1 MQKHWDLQRD
11 GKSQDIVGT
20 LKRKTPTDTQ
30 ESLTND
36 PLDWCLVQM
45 LGEPDNQKGFNHAML
60 FAMLHEHLASNPSE
74 RNRLDEVVYQ
84 VLSDLSTCHEM
95 LLAVRLH
102 RPQNKPRTL
111 TETKPSE
118 DRPAWKWLRSC
129 KESEPAFARL
139 NGIGGSL
146 VRDFYL
152 AKAPTGPKTVAWLA
166 QFRPLHSAI
175 EKFWERMR
183 DWMRMD
189 FVGSDFSVVE
199 IDSILQVISANL
211 DNEYLQKRE
220 REEAAILS
228 VIDGSKRPDSNFNF
242 LGEVDTY
249 SRPKLDLPR
258 REKTKTRRG
267 GQGDLN
273 DILPPHDTPSN
284 WESEATA
291 PLEQTRAT
299 TIKVSKQSLEV
310 FLLMFPEK
318 QTGELP
324 DIYNG
329 MNSSTQWSMQ
339 ALRQETAVARRLH
352 SSPPPYQTAQAEEVE
367 GLSSISLTS
376 FPRSIRSCCRLWA
389 SGWQDGLV
397 GDERLLRVTN
407 LKY

>member
-20 LKRKTPTDTQ
+20 LKRKTPTNTQ

-111 TETKPSE
+111 TETKHSE

-129 KESEPAFARL
+129 KESESAFTRL
-139 NGIGGSL
+139 DNMGGSL
-146 VRDFYL
+146 LRDFYL
-152 AKAPTGPKTVAWLA
+152 AKPPTGPKTAAWLA
-166 QFRPLHSAI
+166 QSRPLHSAI

-189 FVGSDFSVVE
+189 FADSDFSVVE
-199 IDSILQVISANL
+199 IDSFLQVISANL
-211 DNEYLQKRE
+211 DNDYLQERE

-228 VIDGSKRPDSNFNF
+228 SIDDSQRPDFNF
-242 LGEVDTY
+242 SFPGEIDSY
-249 SRPKLDLPR
+249 SRLKLDLPR

-273 DILPPHDTPSN
+273 DILPTHDTPSN
-284 WESEATA
+284 REPEATA

-318 QTGELP
+318 QAGESSRHLQW
-324 DIYNG
+324 DEFVHAMVDAG
-329 MNSSTQWSMQ
+329 FTARNSSGS
-339 ALRQETAVARRLH
+339 AVAFISNMNIPDSTSGGGGGRVVFHKPHPVPKIDSILLQVMGKRMAKWFGWRR
-352 SSPPPYQTAQAEEVE
+352 EVFE
-367 GLSSISLTS
+367 S
-376 FPRSIRSCCRLWA
+376 
-389 SGWQDGLV
+389 D
-397 GDERLLRVTN
+397 
-407 LKY
+407 